1 MRRAATGKIDGFLK
15 PSSSLVATA
24 AFGLPAYVNID
35 RGEGMRYPR
44 RIQVDALRR
53 MVTAVRTSCTPALS
67 PNKETAVD
75 LMDNAVALPTT
86 PQRHQPKPIRA
97 LFCKKRPHVAVGP
110 MRGGYHS
117 SANMIVRTR
126 VFAGCPSDPL
136 TSESWQFS
144 P

>member
-1 MRRAATGKIDGFLK
+1 MTGKIDGSLK

-35 RGEGMRYPR
+35 RGKGTSGPR

-53 MVTAVRTSCTPALS
+53 MVTAVRTSCTPALP

-86 PQRHQPKPIRA
+86 PQRINNFNKGFG
-97 LFCKKRPHVAVGP
+97 L
-110 MRGGYHS
+110 
-117 SANMIVRTR
+117 
-126 VFAGCPSDPL
+126 
-136 TSESWQFS
+136 
-144 P
+144 